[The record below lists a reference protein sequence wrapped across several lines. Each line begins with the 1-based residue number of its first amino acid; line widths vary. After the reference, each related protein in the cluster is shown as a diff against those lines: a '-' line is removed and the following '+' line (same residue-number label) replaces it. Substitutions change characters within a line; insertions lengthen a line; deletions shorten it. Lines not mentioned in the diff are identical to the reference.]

1 MKIKNLLL
9 VSIFLFTVNGFSQV
23 TKKFIDTGSV
33 SNQFDYLITKSNK
46 YQVYKVVELN
56 WLTKLKSNVLD
67 SISESKNNILT
78 NLSTIDAQ
86 KKTIDQLENSL
97 ASSETTIQ
105 NLTNENQSI
114 SLVGIQLSKSF
125 FKTLMF
131 SIIGILIISLL
142 FFITKFK
149 QSNRVTIQ
157 TKETLKEVEE
167 EFETHRKIALE
178 REQKV
183 MRKLQDE
190 LNKQKKE

>member
-9 VSIFLFTVNGFSQV
+9 VSIFLFTISGFSQV

-105 NLTNENQSI
+105 TLTNENQSI

-131 SIIGILIISLL
+131 SIIGILIISLF

>member
-9 VSIFLFTVNGFSQV
+9 VSIFLFTISGFSQV

>member
-9 VSIFLFTVNGFSQV
+9 VSIFLFTISGFSQV

-67 SISESKNNILT
+67 SISESKNSILT
-78 NLSTIDAQ
+78 NLSTIDSQ
-86 KKTIDQLENSL
+86 KKTIEQLENSL
-97 ASSETTIQ
+97 ATSEVTIQ
-105 NLTNENQSI
+105 TLTNENQSI
-114 SLVGIQLSKSF
+114 SLAGIQLSKSF

-131 SIIGILIISLL
+131 SIIGILIISLF

>member
-9 VSIFLFTVNGFSQV
+9 VSIFLFTISGFSQV

-131 SIIGILIISLL
+131 SIIGILIISLF

>member
-97 ASSETTIQ
+97 ASSEKTIQ

-131 SIIGILIISLL
+131 SIIGILIISLF

>member
-9 VSIFLFTVNGFSQV
+9 VSIFLFTISGFSQV

-46 YQVYKVVELN
+46 YQVYKVVEIN

-78 NLSTIDAQ
+78 NLSTIDSQ
-86 KKTIDQLENSL
+86 KKTIDQLEYSL
-97 ASSETTIQ
+97 ATSEITIQ
-105 NLTNENQSI
+105 TLTNENQSI

-131 SIIGILIISLL
+131 SIIGILIIFLF

-167 EFETHRKIALE
+167 EFENHRKIALE